1 MYCLI
6 PLFIYLGEDAIDS
19 KVNNDEETLTVTLNK
34 PLEAGTKAV
43 FSCKFSGELNDKMRG
58 FYRYVN
64 NIVFSTYQ
72 VDTMQTYNYNYL
84 Y

>member
-1 MYCLI
+1 MVSKEIYCLI
-6 PLFIYLGEDAIDS
+6 DRFSCFESAKLYCLISLFIFLGEDAIDS

-64 NIVFSTYQ
+64 
-72 VDTMQTYNYNYL
+72 
-84 Y
+84 

>member
-6 PLFIYLGEDAIDS
+6 YLFIFLGEDAIDS

-72 VDTMQTYNYNYL
+72 VDTMQTYN
-84 Y
+84 

>member
-1 MYCLI
+1 LYYLI
-6 PLFIYLGEDAIDS
+6 PLFIFLGEDAIDS

-58 FYRYVN
+58 FYRYV
-64 NIVFSTYQ
+64 
-72 VDTMQTYNYNYL
+72 D
-84 Y
+84 

>member
-1 MYCLI
+1 M
-6 PLFIYLGEDAIDS
+6 YLGEDAIDS

-43 FSCKFSGELNDKMRG
+43 FSCKFTGELNDKMRG

-64 NIVFSTYQ
+64 QQYIFKYIPTW
-72 VDTMQTYNYNYL
+72 L
-84 Y
+84 LLI